1 MVYCFLMK
9 SFTVVQLTPIQ
20 ISQYS
25 KATHRYKCIFF
36 FPYRTSYIYR
46 SVTSRC
52 CCCFCISRFVLYLW
66 LCPFFE
72 CNFVQPF
79 LFIFCYCL
87 SPSLSLY
94 LCLSLPLCLCALLY
108 RCLNIICC
116 YVSKVDDAVAYFV
129 SIYFIFSS
137 LFQFFFFVFWMF
149 LFLFLLVAVAGCRLP
164 GVLLHVHVPHYLVIA
179 SVCASTRVLV
189 CVSASVTV
197 GQVIELE
204 RRQVTCGLL
213 SRLLPPSLV
222 FMLFFSGL
230 FLCFNAR
237 FAAALAL
244 VECICVS
251 LSRVSICIC
260 NWMCCV

>member
-9 SFTVVQLTPIQ
+9 SFTVVQPTPIQ

-36 FPYRTSYIYR
+36 LPYRTSYIYR

-79 LFIFCYCL
+79 LFVFL
-87 SPSLSLY
+87 LLFVSFALALY

-137 LFQFFFFVFWMF
+137 LFPFFFLYFECFF
-149 LFLFLLVAVAGCRLP
+149 FCFFLLLLRVAVCPAFC
-164 GVLLHVHVPHYLVIA
+164 
-179 SVCASTRVLV
+179 
-189 CVSASVTV
+189 
-197 GQVIELE
+197 
-204 RRQVTCGLL
+204 
-213 SRLLPPSLV
+213 
-222 FMLFFSGL
+222 FM
-230 FLCFNAR
+230 C
-237 FAAALAL
+237 
-244 VECICVS
+244 
-251 LSRVSICIC
+251 
-260 NWMCCV
+260 MCHIIW